1 MCSRLGASVLHA
13 AGLPELIT
21 HSLDEYKA
29 RAIELATHRAAFV
42 ALRGKLKR
50 TLPGS
55 ALMDTQTRTHELE
68 AAYLEM
74 VKRQRAGLAPEAF
87 YVKAIPQRFNWF

>member
-1 MCSRLGASVLHA
+1 
-13 AGLPELIT
+13 
-21 HSLDEYKA
+21 
-29 RAIELATHRAAFV
+29 
-42 ALRGKLKR
+42 
-50 TLPGS
+50 
-55 ALMDTQTRTHELE
+55 MDTQTRTHELE